1 MKTMG
6 IYIHIPFCNSKC
18 AYCDFVSAVRTDDEK
33 SEYFNRLKEDIS
45 EFSRNEATNDRV
57 VDSIYIGGG
66 TPSCV
71 DAGYIADT
79 LGALRS
85 AFDVSA
91 NAEISIEANPE
102 SLTAQKAKVYA
113 AAGVNRISMGLQA
126 ASDELLAAI
135 GRRHTVADF
144 VRSADV
150 AQSLFPEVSADMM
163 LGLPGQTV
171 RDCERTVKLI
181 AGRGFTHVSAYAL
194 KVEEGTPLAASGY
207 VPDADYSADLYD
219 RVSEMLRDF
228 GFEWYEVSNFAVPGH
243 ECRHNL
249 RYWRRGEYLGFGV
262 SAHSFFNDERF
273 AVTSDF
279 NAYLAGEGVT
289 ERRYIP
295 SDGEEAA
302 EETIMLALRTR
313 EGLDLKKFTADFGRD
328 LLSERKDQA
337 ELLKE
342 GGYIETDGERLR
354 LTEKGLY
361 VMNDIIVR
369 LAM

>member
-1 MKTMG
+1 MKTLG
-6 IYIHIPFCNSKC
+6 LYIHIPFCNSKC

-33 SEYFNRLKEDIS
+33 ARYFKRLKEDIAD
-45 EFSRNEATNDRV
+45 FARGGAANEYTA
-57 VDSIYIGGG
+57 DSIYIGGG

-79 LGALRS
+79 LGSLRA
-85 AFDVSA
+85 AFKVSDD
-91 NAEISIEANPE
+91 AEITIEANPE
-102 SLTAQKAKVYA
+102 SLTAEKAKTYTD
-113 AAGVNRISMGLQA
+113 AGVNRISMGLQA

-144 VRSADV
+144 VRAADI
-150 AQSLFPEVSADMM
+150 AQPLFPKVSADMM
-163 LGLPGQTV
+163 LGLPGQTM

-207 VPDADYSADLYD
+207 VPDADYSADLYAGV
-219 RVSEMLRDF
+219 RELLQGF
-228 GFEWYEVSNFAVPGH
+228 GFEGYEVSNFAIPGY
-243 ECRHNL
+243 ECRHNM
-249 RYWRRGEYLGFGV
+249 RYWQRGEYLGFGV
-262 SAHSFFNDERF
+262 SAHSFFNNERF

-295 SDGEEAA
+295 PDGEEAA
-302 EETIMLALRTR
+302 EETIMLALRMR
-313 EGLDLKKFTADFGRD
+313 DGLDLKKFAADFGRD
-328 LLSERKDQA
+328 LLAERKDQA

-342 GGYIETDGERLR
+342 GGFMETDGDRLR

>member
-33 SEYFNRLKEDIS
+33 AEYFNRLKEDIS

-102 SLTAQKAKVYA
+102 SLTAQKAKAYA

-144 VRSADV
+144 VRAADI

-171 RDCERTVKLI
+171 RDCERAVKLI

-279 NAYLAGEGVT
+279 NAYRAGEGVS

-295 SDGEEAA
+295 PDGEEAA

-369 LAM
+369 LAI